1 MGLYDIMDEIAAKQ
15 VTKSETG
22 DNRIFGVVIGTVAQ
36 NYAPQMPGRVCVQIP
51 MRDAQ
56 ANELR
61 WARVASP
68 ASGRAWGHYFLPEI
82 GDQVLLAFE
91 QGSIEKPYV
100 IGCVP
105 KDSTAFLNGSASAA
119 CAPDNM
125 KKRIV
130 TRNGS
135 AIEFTDGADPAG
147 MTDKLSIHTAQGLH
161 EIELDNE
168 RGRITITD
176 STGQNRIKINTTQGT
191 MSINA
196 ATRLTISVGESIK
209 LTMNGTSGAVSL
221 TCTKLKINASGS
233 AKMETAGRMSLSG
246 GNVSIDASSML
257 KAVSA
262 GLTSVGGSPVKI
274 G

>member
-1 MGLYDIMDEIAAKQ
+1 MGLYDIMDEIAARQ

-22 DNRIFGVVIGTVAQ
+22 DNRMFGVVLGTVAQ
-36 NYAPQMPGRVCVQIP
+36 NYAPQMPGRVCVEVP

-61 WARVASP
+61 WARVAMPS
-68 ASGRAWGHYFLPEI
+68 SGRAWGHYFLPEV

-100 IGCVP
+100 VGCVP
-105 KDSTAFLNGSASAA
+105 KDSTAFLNGSAGAA
-119 CAPDNM
+119 HAPDNM

-135 AIEFTDGADPAG
+135 AIEFTDGADPG
-147 MTDKLSIHTAQGLH
+147 GLTDKISIQTAQGQH
-161 EIELDNE
+161 GIELDNE

-176 STGQNRIKINTTQGT
+176 GLGENRIQINTTKGT
-191 MSINA
+191 MSIDAMN
-196 ATRLTISVGESIK
+196 RLTISVGETIK
-209 LTMNGTSGAVSL
+209 LTMNAASGTVDLS
-221 TCTKLKINASGS
+221 CTKLKVNASGS
-233 AKMETAGRMSLSG
+233 AKLETAGRAAISG
-246 GNVSIDASSML
+246 GNVTVEASSML
-257 KAVSA
+257 KASSA
-262 GLTSVGGSPVKI
+262 GLTSIGGAPVKI

>member
-1 MGLYDIMDEIAAKQ
+1 MALYDIMDEIAAKQ

-22 DNRIFGVVIGTVAQ
+22 DNRIFGVVLGTIAQ

-51 MRDAQ
+51 MRDEQ

-61 WARVASP
+61 WARVAMPS
-68 ASGRAWGHYFLPEI
+68 SGKAWGHYFLPEV

-105 KDSTAFLNGSASAA
+105 KDSTSFMSKSASATH
-119 CAPDNM
+119 APDNM

-135 AIEFTDGADPAG
+135 AIEFTDGTDDTG
-147 MTDKLSIHTAQGLH
+147 MTDKISIHTAGEKH

-176 STGQNRIKINTTQGT
+176 GAGENLIRIDTVQGN
-191 MSINA
+191 MNIEAMN
-196 ATRLTISVGESIK
+196 RLTISVGETIK
-209 LTMNGTSGAVSL
+209 LTMNASSGTVDLS
-221 TCTKLKINASGS
+221 CTKLNINASGS
-233 AKMETAGRMSLSG
+233 AKMESSGRMAFSG
-246 GNVSIDASSML
+246 GNVTMEASSML
-257 KAVSA
+257 KASSA
-262 GLTSVGGSPVKI
+262 GLLSIGGSPVKI